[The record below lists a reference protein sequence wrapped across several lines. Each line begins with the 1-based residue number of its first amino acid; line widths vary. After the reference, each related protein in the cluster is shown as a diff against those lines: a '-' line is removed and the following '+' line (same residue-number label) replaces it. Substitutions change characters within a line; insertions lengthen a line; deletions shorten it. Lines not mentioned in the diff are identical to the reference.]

1 MRKAR
6 NRARPTPSL
15 REDQPLCSAPA
26 STGSL
31 NPCMRGAAFVV
42 NPGGDASQHLCV
54 DHYQRFLNYWAE
66 AGAEEARPQ
75 VRALE

>member
-1 MRKAR
+1 
-6 NRARPTPSL
+6 
-15 REDQPLCSAPA
+15 
-26 STGSL
+26 
-31 NPCMRGAAFVV
+31 MRGAAFVV